1 MDKKNPPIGVG
12 LLGLGSIGSGVAEA
26 LLSDSE
32 RLLYKSGMQFDLRQI
47 LVRDPKKV
55 RAIRVPSE
63 LLTENPSRVLSD
75 PAIQVVIEL
84 IGGIHPAVEYVQQAL
99 CSGKDVITANKDLV
113 AKKGPELFEL
123 ARKYGRSFRFEA
135 AVCGGMPVIGPI
147 IRDLQAN
154 DFKTIHGILNGTTNF
169 IITAIEEKLMGFDQ
183 ALDLARELGYAE
195 TDPSNDISG
204 VDSANKLAIIASLA
218 FRSYIDPSDV
228 YREGIEKLRSRD
240 FVYAKELGYAIKLLA
255 TAEAGEDGILVR
267 VHPSLIPDSHLF
279 AKVSGIYNA
288 IQFYGNYSGNI
299 VFHGQGAGRWP
310 TTSAILGEL
319 IDVGKSIS
327 IDNSPNS
334 LIPGIEKMIPLRTI
348 LDLNTS
354 YYIRLTVSD
363 KAGVFGQIA
372 QTLGSLNISIASVIQ
387 KDADKEKGTAEVVI
401 TTHPSR
407 EFQIQKALAVLSD
420 LSVVSKINNVIR
432 IGELSS

>member
-1 MDKKNPPIGVG
+1 
-12 LLGLGSIGSGVAEA
+12 
-26 LLSDSE
+26 
-32 RLLYKSGMQFDLRQI
+32 
-47 LVRDPKKV
+47 
-55 RAIRVPSE
+55 
-63 LLTENPSRVLSD
+63 
-75 PAIQVVIEL
+75 
-84 IGGIHPAVEYVQQAL
+84 
-99 CSGKDVITANKDLV
+99 
-113 AKKGPELFEL
+113 
-123 ARKYGRSFRFEA
+123 
-135 AVCGGMPVIGPI
+135 
-147 IRDLQAN
+147 
-154 DFKTIHGILNGTTNF
+154 
-169 IITAIEEKLMGFDQ
+169 
-183 ALDLARELGYAE
+183 
-195 TDPSNDISG
+195 
-204 VDSANKLAIIASLA
+204 
-218 FRSYIDPSDV
+218 
-228 YREGIEKLRSRD
+228 
-240 FVYAKELGYAIKLLA
+240 
-255 TAEAGEDGILVR
+255 
-267 VHPSLIPDSHLF
+267 
-279 AKVSGIYNA
+279 
-288 IQFYGNYSGNI
+288 
-299 VFHGQGAGRWP
+299 
-310 TTSAILGEL
+310 LGEL